1 MRSLSV
7 FCILIL
13 LPFYSSIWA
22 SQPTISFPIP
32 QKVQFAGQT
41 ISLQRYDFQERYDRE
56 QLVIAYNH
64 SVSLLQIKRAQ
75 KYFPIIEPI
84 LKENGI
90 PTDFKYLA
98 VIESNLDIRAYSPAK
113 AAGFWQLLPKTA
125 EQFGLEVNDQ
135 IDERYHIEKS
145 TQAACKY
152 LKSAYNKFQ
161 SWTTTAISYNAG
173 MGRISEELDKQQVSE
188 GLDLLLSSE
197 SGRYIFRLM
206 AMIRF
211 RENPE
216 YFGYKV
222 EKDDFYQ
229 QVKTQN
235 VLLADSVGN
244 WTDWAKQYKITYAQL
259 KEANPWLR
267 DRNLSNPNK
276 KQYSLVIPI
285 QN

>member
-13 LPFYSSIWA
+13 LPFYSIIWA
-22 SQPTISFPIP
+22 FQPTTSFPIP

-56 QLVIAYNH
+56 QIVIAYNH

-98 VIESNLDIRAYSPAK
+98 VIESNLDIRAYSAAK

-145 TQAACKY
+145 THAACKY
-152 LKSAYNKFQ
+152 LKSAYIKYK

-206 AMIRF
+206 AMKRF
-211 RENPE
+211 LENPE

-229 QVKTQN
+229 PVKTQN

-244 WTDWAKQYKITYAQL
+244 WTDWAKQYKISYLQL
-259 KEANPWLR
+259 KDANPWLR

>member
-7 FCILIL
+7 ICALVL
-13 LPFYSSIWA
+13 LPLYSTLWA
-22 SQPTISFPIP
+22 VQPTTSFPIP
-32 QKVQFAGQT
+32 QKVQFADQT

-56 QLVIAYNH
+56 QIVIAYNH

-98 VIESNLDIRAYSPAK
+98 VIESNLDIRAYSAAK

-135 IDERYHIEKS
+135 IDERYHVQKS

-152 LKSAYNKFQ
+152 IKSAYNKYK
-161 SWTTTAISYNAG
+161 SWTTAAISYNAG

-206 AMIRF
+206 AMKRF
-211 RENPE
+211 LENPE

-222 EKDDFYQ
+222 EKNDFYQ

-244 WTDWAKQYKITYAQL
+244 WTDWAKQYKISYAQL
-259 KEANPWLR
+259 KDANPWLR
-267 DRNLSNPNK
+267 DRSLTNINK
-276 KQYSLVIPI
+276 RQYTVVIPL
-285 QN
+285 QD